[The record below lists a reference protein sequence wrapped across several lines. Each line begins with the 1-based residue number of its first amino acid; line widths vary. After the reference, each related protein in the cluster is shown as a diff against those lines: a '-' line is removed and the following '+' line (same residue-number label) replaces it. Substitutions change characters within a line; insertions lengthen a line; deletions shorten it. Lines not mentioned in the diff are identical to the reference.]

1 MKTFNQY
8 LTIVQEN
15 REEINEGKLSNF
27 GAIVALL
34 SGLTFSPMKANEIK
48 DIENKVNQLSDD
60 YILTDEEKKE
70 YENVIDEINDKLPL
84 KENEK
89 KQLKTPIMGEN
100 KYSYYKKQIKE
111 ILSKYLSK
119 QVVSK

>member
-15 REEINEGKLSNF
+15 REEINEGVMSNF
-27 GAIVALL
+27 GAIIALL
-34 SGLTFSPMKANEIK
+34 TGLTLSPMKANEIK

-60 YILTDEEKKE
+60 AILNEKEKAEYEEVINKIIDELPLQDNEKKE
-70 YENVIDEINDKLPL
+70 
-84 KENEK
+84 
-89 KQLKTPIMGEN
+89 LKTPIMGEN
-100 KYSYYKKQIKE
+100 KYSYYKEQIKQ

-119 QVVSK
+119 KVVSK